1 MINQP
6 KFLKVQDE
14 PGLVRDT
21 KNNAIL
27 ANNLQEKKKYLELQ
41 KKELNISR
49 IGEMNER
56 IEKLENGVN
65 EIKDMLKTL
74 INNGRSS

>member
-65 EIKDMLKTL
+65 EIL